1 MGPHLPVAKPGVHRF
16 DENYM
21 NEENLPMP
29 GTSTD
34 SPGDIRAEEIL
45 AALDE
50 DQRAVALATRG
61 PVCVIAGAG
70 TGKTRAI
77 THRIAYAAAIGTMD
91 PQKVLAITFTARA
104 AGEMRVRLRG
114 LGVPMVAARTIHA
127 AALKQLIYFWPSV
140 FGGKTPD
147 LITTKSSFLGEAIN
161 RAGLSDTLR
170 ATSRELM
177 RDIASEIEWAKVS
190 EVAPED
196 FLLEIEQRVQKPRIN
211 AEQLA
216 KVYMAY
222 ESVKKQELAIDFEDV
237 LLLTAAM
244 IEEERDV
251 RERVQDQYRYFTI
264 DEYQDISPI
273 QQRLINAW
281 IGTRQDICVVGDPA
295 QTIYSFAGAT
305 PIFLNSF
312 TKKYPEAEVIRLST
326 GYRSTPEITFAANA
340 LLRHGA
346 MGQELVAINSHGKKP
361 SVDAYS
367 DESAEIAGV
376 LAQITDLLKTGT
388 QAQEIAILAR
398 TNNQLKGIE
407 REMNRLGLP
416 YQLRNTERFFDRQD
430 VRDFL
435 KVVRQ
440 ASVIPT
446 EGVHW
451 FDEMRTLSQPFL
463 TGESIDG
470 IAALLHLARELDADP
485 SFSPKT
491 LRSYIRE
498 VEDRVQQNN
507 PPTMPV
513 VTLATLHAA
522 KGLEWERVFLIG
534 ASEGILPLENG
545 ATGQSDAV
553 INEERRLFYVG
564 MTRAKVDLHISH
576 RQNPSRFLH
585 ESGLLA

>member
-1 MGPHLPVAKPGVHRF
+1 MQEASAL
-16 DENYM
+16 
-21 NEENLPMP
+21 
-29 GTSTD
+29 
-34 SPGDIRAEEIL
+34 RAEEIL
-45 AALDE
+45 AALDA

-77 THRIAYAAAIGTMD
+77 THRIAYAASIGTMD
-91 PQKVLAITFTARA
+91 PQKVLALTFTSRA
-104 AGEMRVRLRG
+104 AGEMRTRLRS
-114 LGVPMVAARTIHA
+114 LGVPTVAARTIHA

-140 FGGKTPD
+140 FGGRVPELMTAKAGF
-147 LITTKSSFLGEAIN
+147 IGEAIN
-161 RAGLSDTLR
+161 RAGLASELR

-190 EVAPED
+190 QVAPED
-196 FLLEIEQRVQKPRIN
+196 FVNEIAKRSQKPRVS
-211 AEQLA
+211 AEKLA
-216 KVYMAY
+216 QVYTAY

-244 IEEERDV
+244 LEEERTV

-264 DEYQDISPI
+264 DEYQDISPV

-281 IGTRQDICVVGDPA
+281 LGSRQDICVVGDPA

-305 PIFLNSF
+305 PVFLNSF
-312 TKKYPEAEVIRLST
+312 TQRFPDAEVIRLST

-346 MGQELVAINSHGKKP
+346 MGQELIALNDHGTKP
-361 SVDAYS
+361 SVDGYANE
-367 DESAEIAGV
+367 DAEVAGV
-376 LAQITDLLKTGT
+376 LAQITDLLNSGT

-398 TNNQLKGIE
+398 TNNQLKGVE
-407 REMNRLGLP
+407 RAMNKAGLP
-416 YQLRNTERFFDRQD
+416 YQVRSTERFFDRQD

-435 KVVRQ
+435 KEVRR
-440 ASVIPT
+440 ASVLPT
-446 EGVHW
+446 EGVAW
-451 FDEMRTLSQPFL
+451 IDELRTLAQPHL

-470 IAALLHLARELDADP
+470 IAALLHLARELDADNN
-485 SFSPKT
+485 FSPKT
-491 LRSYIRE
+491 LRGYLRE
-498 VEDRVQQNN
+498 IEDRVQQNN

-513 VTLATLHAA
+513 ITLATLHAA

-534 ASEGILPLENG
+534 ASEGILPLETG
-545 ATGQSDAV
+545 VTGQSDAV

-576 RQNPSRFLH
+576 RQNPSRFLR